1 MAKSFPETRSPAE
14 QALVTRFKELT
25 EEVLPA
31 LARERRWPIRLDHC
45 FKRICLDHAFG
56 DVWYKHLPKPAERHL
71 QGDALARAA
80 ACAEEL
86 FSAGLPL
93 LGERD
98 AASLRYR
105 GKRPKPGRSM
115 DPGTNP

>member
-1 MAKSFPETRSPAE
+1 MVK
-14 QALVTRFKELT
+14 RFKELT

-31 LARERRWPIRLDHC
+31 RAREGRWPIRLDHC

-56 DVWYKHLPKPAERHL
+56 DVWYKHLARPAERHL
-71 QGDALARAA
+71 QGDALGRAT

-86 FSAGLPL
+86 LAAGLPVL
-93 LGERD
+93 RERD

-105 GKRPKPGRSM
+105 GKRPKP
-115 DPGTNP
+115 D